1 MSSVRTAAGETVCRT
16 GARSVNE
23 RESAGI
29 RTANAAAGLRKDAT
43 STSSRTALSEESERS
58 AAAGA

>member
-23 RESAGI
+23 RESASI
-29 RTANAAAGLRKDAT
+29 RTGNVAASLHKDAT
-43 STSSRTALSEESERS
+43 STSSRTALSEESERND
-58 AAAGA
+58 AAGV